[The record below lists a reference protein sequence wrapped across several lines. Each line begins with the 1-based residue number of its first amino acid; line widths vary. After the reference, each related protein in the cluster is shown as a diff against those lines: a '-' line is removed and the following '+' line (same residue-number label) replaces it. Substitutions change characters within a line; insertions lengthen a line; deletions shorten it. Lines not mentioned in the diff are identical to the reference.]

1 MREEDQV
8 TLFGAKM
15 LGFFGVKI
23 EMYLSSFHACRL
35 AFKIII
41 VYMLH
46 IVSFVAYFMDFIY
59 VKKYSR
65 YVWEYSANIF

>member
-15 LGFFGVKI
+15 LGFFGLKI

-41 VYMLH
+41 VHMQH
-46 IVSFVAYFMDFIY
+46 IVSFADYFMNFIY

-65 YVWEYSANIF
+65 CV